1 MAYYDVTHLS
11 VEVPD
16 LEEETPARLAGR
28 IVLFR
33 SFGKLAFGHLQD
45 RRGRVQVAFTLDELG
60 EEAMERAKEIALG
73 DIVGVDGVRWTT
85 RKGEPTVRVKSF
97 EVLRRTR
104 TGFPDKWA
112 GVTDVETRLRKR
124 YLDLAL
130 DDETRRRFL
139 SRTRIVDA
147 VRELMSEHDVLEV
160 ETPVLLPQ
168 ASGASARPFVTHHNA
183 LDIDLYLRIAP
194 ETYLKRLVA
203 GQFDRVYEIAK
214 CFRNEGL
221 DPSHLQEF
229 TMLEWYCAYWD
240 YTDNMRFT
248 QQLLQR
254 AALAAN
260 ASTKVTYQGRELD
273 FGGDWPVVDY
283 RSAVQ
288 EETGID
294 LAAHAREDDPVGGLA
309 AAMREG
315 GFEVPETETVSF
327 ARLADALYKRT
338 LRPKLVDPCFLVG
351 HPKELVPLAARN
363 AEDPDRLDMFQVV
376 ANGWELAKGYSE
388 LVDPD
393 EQRARLLEQAGGDDE
408 AMVLEEDFIE
418 AMEFGMAPMSGV
430 GVGIDRLTALLTD
443 APSLRDVVLFP
454 QLRATASPAAA
465 QQDP

>member
-11 VEVPD
+11 TEIPD
-16 LEEETPARLAGR
+16 LEEEAPARLAGR

-60 EEAMERAKEIALG
+60 PEEMERAKEIALG
-73 DIVGVDGVRWTT
+73 DIVGVEGARWTT
-85 RKGEPTVRVKSF
+85 RKGEPTLRVRSF
-97 EVLRRTR
+97 EVLQRIR
-104 TGFPDKWA
+104 TGFPDKWV
-112 GVTDVETRLRKR
+112 GVTDVETKLRKR

-130 DDETRRRFL
+130 DPDARARFL
-139 SRTRIVDA
+139 KRTWIVDA
-147 VRELMSEHDVLEV
+147 LRETLNSEDFLEV
-160 ETPVLLPQ
+160 ETPVLTPQ

-183 LDIDLYLRIAP
+183 LDVDFFLRIAP

-240 YTDNMRFT
+240 HTDNRAFT
-248 QQLLQR
+248 QRLLTN
-254 AALAAN
+254 AAIAAN
-260 ASTKVTYQGRELD
+260 GTTSVTYDGRTLD
-273 FGGDWPVVDY
+273 FGGEWPVIDY
-283 RSAVQ
+283 RTAVR
-288 EETGID
+288 EECGID
-294 LAAHAREDDPVGGLA
+294 LAGTRDVRELARQMEA
-309 AAMREG
+309 AG
-315 GFEVPETETVSF
+315 IEVPETEAVSF
-327 ARLADALYKRT
+327 ARLADSLYKRT
-338 LRPKLVDPCFLVG
+338 LRPKLQDPCFLVG
-351 HPKELVPLAARN
+351 HPKEMVPLAVRN
-363 AEDPDRLDMFQVV
+363 ADDPEKLDMFQVV

-408 AMVLEEDFIE
+408 AMALEEDFIE

-454 QLRATASPAAA
+454 QLRATAGRAADP
-465 QQDP
+465 QDP

>member
-1 MAYYDVTHLS
+1 MAFYDVTHLS
-11 VEVPD
+11 TEVPD
-16 LEEETPARLAGR
+16 LPEEAPARLAGR

-60 EEAMERAKEIALG
+60 PAEMERAKEIGLG

-85 RKGEPTVRVKSF
+85 RKGEPTLRVKSF
-97 EVLRRTR
+97 AILQRTR
-104 TGFPDKWA
+104 TGFPDKWV
-112 GVTDVETRLRKR
+112 GITDVETKLRKR

-130 DDETRRRFL
+130 DPEARARF
-139 SRTRIVDA
+139 SKRTWIVDA
-147 VRELMSEHDVLEV
+147 VREQMAEHDFLEV
-160 ETPVLLPQ
+160 ETPVLQPQ

-183 LDIDLYLRIAP
+183 LDVDFYLRIAP

-240 YTDNMRFT
+240 HTDNMRYT
-248 QQLLQR
+248 KELLTR
-254 AALAAN
+254 CAVAAN
-260 ASTKVTYQGRELD
+260 GSTAVSHQGRTLE
-273 FGGDWPVVDY
+273 FGGEWPVVDY
-283 RSAVQ
+283 RAAVR

-294 LAAHAREDDPVGGLA
+294 LTTVREVDALA
-309 AAMREG
+309 AAMRERDI
-315 GFEVPETETVSF
+315 EVPEAETVSL
-327 ARLADALYKRT
+327 ARLMDSLYKRT
-338 LRPKLVDPCFLVG
+338 VRPKLLDPCFLVN

-363 AEDPDRLDMFQVV
+363 VEDPERLDMFQVV

-388 LVDPD
+388 LVDPG

-408 AMVLEEDFIE
+408 AMALEEDFIE

-454 QLRATASPAAA
+454 QMRATAGRAA
-465 QQDP
+465 DPPGP